1 MLDKYTGIK
10 RFFFCS
16 NKSQQKIKMGTYF
29 SIYNSDKNYKLLRN
43 NSNKKVTENIE
54 KKTYCLVKTQKR
66 AE

>member
-1 MLDKYTGIK
+1 
-10 RFFFCS
+10 
-16 NKSQQKIKMGTYF
+16 MGTYF